1 MDRKRTVGKNQ
12 GEEWGETE
20 NGGYRIEMTETW
32 REKYNAK
39 NTKVK
44 RSAREERRNSLERRS
59 AAEEK
64 AAEKGK
70 NYSRSCSA
78 LPSQ

>member
-1 MDRKRTVGKNQ
+1 
-12 GEEWGETE
+12 
-20 NGGYRIEMTETW
+20 MTETW
-32 REKYNAK
+32 REKYNAE